1 MGKVCILQGAYAEA
15 FNHLQ
20 ACLEIKHDLFRYKP
34 ESKEV
39 IGVLRLIQGIKAILE
54 QQIVEYK
61 DRKQPHIDALVMLK
75 GTIDSALSE

>member
-1 MGKVCILQGAYAEA
+1 MGKVCILQGSYTEA

-61 DRKQPHIDALVMLK
+61 ERKQPHIDALVMLK
-75 GTIDSALSE
+75 GTIDNALS